1 MFCSAMLGEGII
13 MLLDATKTVR
23 EFAIE
28 NPSATRV
35 FEKLKIDYCC
45 GGNQPLSEACG
56 EKGLDLEEVLQL
68 LQQAG
73 KAGAESQLSTS
84 SSLPL
89 ASLINLI
96 VEKHHVFTRTE
107 LERLTELLEKVCSAH
122 GENHPEL
129 LNIRSQF
136 QTLRAE
142 LEPHMMK
149 EERILFPYI
158 TRLETSIAENQP
170 TPFAPFGNVQNPI
183 TVMMREHDAAGE
195 ILKAIRALSKDFA
208 TPADGCLSYHTLYN
222 ALEELES
229 DLHQHIHLENNILF
243 PKSLELEQKT
253 VTM

>member
-1 MFCSAMLGEGII
+1 

-45 GGNQPLSEACG
+45 GGNQPLKDACG
-56 EKGLDLEEVLQL
+56 EKGLNPEEVLQL

-73 KAGAESQLSTS
+73 QEVDAETTNVE
-84 SSLPL
+84 SLPL
-89 ASLINLI
+89 ATLVNLI
-96 VEKHHVFTRTE
+96 VGKHHVFTRTE
-107 LERLTELLEKVCSAH
+107 LERLTMLFEKVCSAH
-122 GENHPEL
+122 GQNHPEL
-129 LNIRSQF
+129 LDIRSHF
-136 QTLRAE
+136 QTLRGE

-158 TRLETSIAENQP
+158 TRLETAFAENQP
-170 TPFAPFGNVQNPI
+170 RPFAPFGQAQNPI
-183 TVMMREHDAAGE
+183 AVMMREHDAAGE
-195 ILKAIRALSKDFA
+195 ILKAIRELSINFA
-208 TPADGCLSYHTLYN
+208 IPEDACISYQTLYR
-222 ALEELES
+222 ALEELEA

-243 PKSLELEQKT
+243 PKSLELEQKA